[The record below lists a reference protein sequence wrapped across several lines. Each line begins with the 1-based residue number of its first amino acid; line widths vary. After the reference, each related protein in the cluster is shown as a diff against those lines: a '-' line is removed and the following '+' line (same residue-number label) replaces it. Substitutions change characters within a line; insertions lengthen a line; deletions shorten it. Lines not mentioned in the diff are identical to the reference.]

1 MNQDTKGSLATPLQK
16 YKLVFLGDQAVG
28 KTSIINRFMFDT
40 FDGKDH
46 PTVGIDFIS
55 KTLYYEDRTIRLQ
68 LWDTAGQER
77 FRSLIP
83 SYIRDSAVAVVCY
96 DVTNRQ
102 SFDNVTKWIEDVRN
116 ERRQEVIIC
125 LVGNKTDMQDKR
137 QIQYADGLQKSKE
150 LDVKYFEVSALSGEN
165 IPQLF
170 KEIACMLPGAEISQV
185 VQNQQ
190 SGQQNQNNNQNQN
203 IIQNQNIQL
212 DNQKHIQQEEQNQ
225 KKKKCC

>member
-1 MNQDTKGSLATPLQK
+1 MISETKGSIATPLSK

-83 SYIRDSAVAVVCY
+83 SYIRDSAVAVICY
-96 DVTNRQ
+96 DITNKS
-102 SFDNVTKWIEDVRN
+102 SFENITKWVEDVRA
-116 ERRQEVIIC
+116 ERGQEVIIC

-137 QIQYADGLQKSKE
+137 AIQQQEAQQKAKE
-150 LDVKYFEVSALSGEN
+150 LDVKFFEVSALSGDN
-165 IPQLF
+165 IQQLF
-170 KEIACMLPGAEISQV
+170 KAIGGMLPGAEISQIG
-185 VQNQQ
+185 QNQPASQ
-190 SGQQNQNNNQNQN
+190 SGQNTNQIENKGG
-203 IIQNQNIQL
+203 NIQL
-212 DNQKHIQQEEQNQ
+212 DLKTAIDNEDNGP
-225 KKKKCC
+225 KKKCC

>member
-1 MNQDTKGSLATPLQK
+1 MNSETKGSIATPLSK
-16 YKLVFLGDQAVG
+16 YKLVFLGDQGVG

-96 DVTNRQ
+96 DITNKV
-102 SFDNVTKWIEDVRN
+102 SFDNVAKWIEDVRA
-116 ERRQEVIIC
+116 ERGHDVIIC
-125 LVGNKTDMQDKR
+125 LVGSKNDLVDKR
-137 QIQYADGLQKSKE
+137 VVQTTDGQTKAKE
-150 LDVKYFEVSALSGEN
+150 LDVKFFEVSALTGQN
-165 IPQLF
+165 VQQLF
-170 KEIACMLPGAEISQV
+170 RSIANMLPGAEVSQLA
-185 VQNQQ
+185 QLQGGLN
-190 SGQQNQNNNQNQN
+190 NKANNNQEETKQNFQLNQN
-203 IIQNQNIQL
+203 QA
-212 DNQKHIQQEEQNQ
+212 EEQNNE
-225 KKKKCC
+225 KKEKKQGGCC